1 MKNLIESWMKNHHK
15 TLRKFSSKTRRTF
28 TEILIKSWMKSCH
41 KTLRKIIT
49 KILKKFSSR
58 IRKRFEKS
66 RVKTSIF
73 CEVSKLLREGNF
85 RLSWEIKKFL
95 REGNFPKYKLHRE
108 RELGRFIV
116 LTEIDDE
123 NIVHIQYKKN
133 DVELEKSCDKAEVSC
148 G

>member
-1 MKNLIESWMKNHHK
+1 MRALTLMRDKHAENLS
-15 TLRKFSSKTRRTF
+15 
-28 TEILIKSWMKSCH
+28 KSWMKSYY

-58 IRKRFEKS
+58 IWKRFEKS

-73 CEVSKLLREGNF
+73 CEVSKLLRETNF
-85 RLSWEIKKFL
+85 RLSWEIRKFL
-95 REGNFPKYKLHRE
+95 REGNFPKYKLHWE

-116 LTEIDDE
+116 ITEINDE
-123 NIVHIQYKKN
+123 NFVHIQYKKD
-133 DVELEKSCDKAEVSC
+133 DVKLEKSCDKAEVSC